1 GAEDAAG
8 PAARARAGAQGG
20 VADGFGWQ
28 RGAHAGSGLCA
39 QAGADRAQGAGNAAR
54 RVRRRCAD
62 RLCRSR
68 TPCQPGARAAGAPGG
83 IAAAAV
89 RGTGAPAAAA
99 RSAIAARTFDQR
111 TLEYLIHRS
120 YSRLPPGYPSDIR
133 LPAAPYSLT
142 RP

>member
-1 GAEDAAG
+1 
-8 PAARARAGAQGG
+8 
-20 VADGFGWQ
+20 
-28 RGAHAGSGLCA
+28 
-39 QAGADRAQGAGNAAR
+39 
-54 RVRRRCAD
+54 
-62 RLCRSR
+62 
-68 TPCQPGARAAGAPGG
+68 AAGAPGG

-89 RGTGAPAAAA
+89 CGTGAPAAAA

-142 RP
+142 RPPTGKQAVIPNPGCKGECHAHPHLASRTGSPVCRGHFLRRHIHGTGSIEAGQCSADRLSE